1 MSDPNNPPP
10 TDPSQ
15 TPPPGATPPPPPP
28 GGAARPPGATPPPG
42 APVPYMPR
50 VDTGYP
56 GPYIGPPPDS
66 DARTMAMLAHILGIF
81 TSFLGPLIIW
91 LVKKDQQPFVD
102 YEGKETLNFKLMM
115 LFVYVGI
122 IVLSCLTLGLAG
134 FLFFPVWI
142 VEIIF
147 GVLAAIET
155 NKGTAYRYPI
165 NLRMIK

>member
-15 TPPPGATPPPPPP
+15 VPPPPPP
-28 GGAARPPGATPPPG
+28 GGPGAPPPG
-42 APVPYMPR
+42 TPAPYVLR

-66 DARTMAMLAHILGIF
+66 DARTMAMLGHILGIF
-81 TSFLGPLIIW
+81 TGFLGPLIIW
-91 LVKKDQQPFVD
+91 LIKKDQQPFVD
-102 YEGKETLNFKLMM
+102 YEGKETVNFKLMM

-147 GVLAAIET
+147 GILAAIET